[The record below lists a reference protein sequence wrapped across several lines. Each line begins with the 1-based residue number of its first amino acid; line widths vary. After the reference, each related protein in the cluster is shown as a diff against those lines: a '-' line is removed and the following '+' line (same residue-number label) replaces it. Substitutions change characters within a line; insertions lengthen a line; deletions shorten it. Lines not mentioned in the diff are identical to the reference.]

1 MKKVEAKSILKHI
14 KKDSKEFKHQL
25 HEDRELAKKL
35 KKSISPK
42 KKGKK

>member
-1 MKKVEAKSILKHI
+1 MKKKEAKAILKHI

-25 HEDRELAKKL
+25 HEDKELAKKI
-35 KKSISPK
+35 KKSAST